1 MMPKYVP
8 HYGLEIAS
16 DVLTAVRAISD
27 KSARITEVS
36 YKSCPSAGIRDG
48 VIQELGLLS
57 ESISGLLGGL
67 SASCGQ
73 RIKSLT
79 VSMPSLRLKVK
90 HSSGLLPISERSN
103 KIITSSD
110 MDKVTRQAYNLGLGI
125 DEYVLCSIP
134 QSYAVDNQAQLINPL
149 GLYSHRL
156 GVELLLVTALYPE
169 AQNLISSVERC
180 GYKVKAVISSSL
192 AASLSTLREEEKARG
207 CCFLDIGY
215 DFIRMLVFKEGILR
229 GMECF
234 DFGSKDLD
242 CALARELKIPYE
254 LAGQIKASYGAAFA
268 ANKDLEQEVLV
279 SQKDKTYRPIK
290 RRLISNVL
298 ENKLRDMFS
307 LIKERFSSRYRIED
321 FPAGVIVCGKDALL
335 DGFLESLETSLGL
348 SARLAK
354 MEDLPVRDISCAGA
368 VGLVKHSLSQYPKIE
383 FFKLSA
389 GRNIIEKIARK
400 SKEIYQ
406 EYF

>member
-1 MMPKYVP
+1 MPKYIT
-8 HYGLEIAS
+8 HYGLEVAS
-16 DVLTAVRAISD
+16 DIITVVRAISD
-27 KSARITEVS
+27 KSGKITEVFC
-36 YKSCPSAGIRDG
+36 KSCPSAGISDG
-48 VIQELGLLS
+48 AIKELGLLS
-57 ESISGLLGGL
+57 ETISRLLGGL

-110 MDKVTRQAYNLGLGI
+110 MDKVIRQAYNLGLGI

-134 QSYAVDNQAQLINPL
+134 QGYTVDNQAQLINPL

-169 AQNLISSVERC
+169 AQNLVSAVEKA
-180 GYKVKAVISSSL
+180 GYKVQAVILSSL
-192 AASLSTLREEEKARG
+192 AASLSALPEEDKARG
-207 CCFLDIGY
+207 CCFLDMGY
-215 DFIRMLVFKEGILR
+215 DFIRMLAFKDGILK

-234 DFGSKDLD
+234 DFGSKDLNR
-242 CALARELKIPYE
+242 ALSQELKIPYE

-268 ANKDLEQEVLV
+268 QGKDLEQEVLV

-290 RRLISNVL
+290 RRLISSVL
-298 ENKLRDMFS
+298 ENKLRDMFT

-321 FPAGVIVCGKDALL
+321 FPAGVIVCGRDALL
-335 DGFLESLETSLGL
+335 DGFLESLEESLGL
-348 SARLAK
+348 AVSLAK
-354 MEDLPVRDISCAGA
+354 MEDLPVKDISCAGA
-368 VGLVKHSLSQYPKIE
+368 IGLIKHSLSQYPKIE
-383 FFKLSA
+383 FFKLSG
-389 GRNIIEKIARK
+389 GRNIVEKIARK

>member
-1 MMPKYVP
+1 MPKYIS
-8 HYGLEIAS
+8 HYGLEVAS
-16 DVLTAVRAISD
+16 DVLTAVRAVSD
-27 KSARITEVS
+27 KSAKITEVS
-36 YKSCPSAGIRDG
+36 CKSCPSSGIREG
-48 VIQELGLLS
+48 VIKELGLLS
-57 ESISGLLGGL
+57 EGIAGLLGCL

-110 MDKVTRQAYNLGLGI
+110 MDKVVRQAYNLGLGI

-134 QSYAVDNQAQLINPL
+134 QGYTVDNQSQLRNPL

-156 GVELLLVTALYPE
+156 GVELFLITALYPE

-180 GYKVKAVISSSL
+180 GYKVKAVIFSSL
-192 AASLSTLREEEKARG
+192 ASSLSALPEEDKARG

-215 DFIRMLVFKEGILR
+215 DFIRMLVFKDGILR

-242 CALARELKIPYE
+242 LALSQELKIPYE

-268 ANKDLEQEVLV
+268 LANDLEQEVLV
-279 SQKDKTYRPIK
+279 CQKDKTYRPIK
-290 RRLISNVL
+290 RRLISGVL
-298 ENKLRDMFS
+298 ENKLRDMFA

-321 FPAGVIVCGKDALL
+321 FPAGAIVCGRDALL
-335 DGFLESLETSLGL
+335 DGLLESLEDSLGI
-348 SARLAK
+348 SVRLAK
-354 MEDLPVRDISCAGA
+354 MEDLPVKDISYAGPI
-368 VGLVKHSLSQYPKIE
+368 GLIKHSLFQYPKID
-383 FFKLSA
+383 FFNLA
-389 GRNIIEKIARK
+389 GGSNIVEKIARK

>member
-1 MMPKYVP
+1 MPKYIT
-8 HYGLEIAS
+8 HYGLEVAS
-16 DVLTAVRAISD
+16 DIITVVRAISD
-27 KSARITEVS
+27 KSGKITEVFCE
-36 YKSCPSAGIRDG
+36 SCPSSGISDG
-48 VIQELGLLS
+48 VIKELGLLS
-57 ESISGLLGGL
+57 ETISRLLGGL

-134 QSYAVDNQAQLINPL
+134 QGYTVDNQAQVANPL

-169 AQNLISSVERC
+169 AQNLVSAVEKA
-180 GYKVKAVISSSL
+180 GYKVQAVILSSL
-192 AASLSTLREEEKARG
+192 AASLCALPEEDKDRG

-215 DFIRMLVFKEGILR
+215 DFIRMVVFKGGILR

-234 DFGSKDLD
+234 DFGSKDLNR
-242 CALARELKIPYE
+242 ALSQELKISYE
-254 LAGQIKASYGAAFA
+254 LAGKIKASYGAAFA
-268 ANKDLEQEVLV
+268 QGKDLEQEVLV

-290 RRLISNVL
+290 RRLISSVL
-298 ENKLRDMFS
+298 ENKLRDMFA

-321 FPAGVIVCGKDALL
+321 FPAGVIVCGRDALL
-335 DGFLESLETSLGL
+335 EGFLEILENSLGL
-348 SARLAK
+348 TVSLAK
-354 MEDLPVRDISCAGA
+354 MEDLPVKDISCAGA
-368 VGLVKHSLSQYPKIE
+368 IGLIKHSLSQYPKIE
-383 FFKLSA
+383 FFKFSS
-389 GRNIIEKIARK
+389 GRNIVEKIARK
-400 SKEIYQ
+400 SREIYQ

>member
-1 MMPKYVP
+1 MAKYIT
-8 HYGLEIAS
+8 HYGLEVAS

-27 KSARITEVS
+27 KSARIIEVS
-36 YKSCPSAGIRDG
+36 CKSCPSAGIRDG

-90 HSSGLLPISERSN
+90 RSSGLLPISERSN

-110 MDKVTRQAYNLGLGI
+110 VDKVTDQAYNLGLGI

-134 QSYAVDNQAQLINPL
+134 QGYSVDNQSQLMNPL

-156 GVELLLVTALYPE
+156 GVELLLVTALYPQ
-169 AQNLISSVERC
+169 AQDLVSSVERC
-180 GYKVKAVISSSL
+180 GYKVKAVILSSL

-215 DFIRMLVFKEGILR
+215 DFIRLLVFKDGILK
-229 GMECF
+229 GIECF
-234 DFGSKDLD
+234 DSGSRDLD
-242 CALARELKIPYE
+242 RALARELKIPYE

-268 ANKDLEQEVLV
+268 KDKDLEQEVLV

-290 RRLISNVL
+290 RRLISSVL
-298 ENKLRDMFS
+298 EDKLRDMFS
-307 LIKERFSSRYRIED
+307 LIKERFSGCYRIED
-321 FPAGVIVCGKDALL
+321 YPAGVIVCGKDALL

-348 SARLAK
+348 PARLAK

-383 FFKLSA
+383 FFKLSG
-389 GRNIIEKIARK
+389 GRNIVEKIARK

>member
-1 MMPKYVP
+1 MAKYIT
-8 HYGLEIAS
+8 HYGLEVAS

-27 KSARITEVS
+27 KSARIIEVS
-36 YKSCPSAGIRDG
+36 CKSCPCAGIRDG
-48 VIQELGLLS
+48 VIQELGPLS

-90 HSSGLLPISERSN
+90 RSSGLLPISERSN

-110 MDKVTRQAYNLGLGI
+110 VDKVTDQAYNLGLGI

-134 QSYAVDNQAQLINPL
+134 QGYSVDNQSQLMNPL

-156 GVELLLVTALYPE
+156 GVELLLVTASYPQ
-169 AQNLISSVERC
+169 AQDLVSSVERC
-180 GYKVKAVISSSL
+180 GYKVKAVILSSL
-192 AASLSTLREEEKARG
+192 AASLSTLSGEAKARG

-215 DFIRMLVFKEGILR
+215 DFIRLLVFKDGILK
-229 GMECF
+229 GIECF
-234 DFGSKDLD
+234 DSGSRDLD
-242 CALARELKIPYE
+242 RALARELKIPYE

-268 ANKDLEQEVLV
+268 KDKYLEQEVLV

-290 RRLISNVL
+290 RRLISSVL
-298 ENKLRDMFS
+298 EDKLRDMFS
-307 LIKERFSSRYRIED
+307 LIKERFSGCYRIED
-321 FPAGVIVCGKDALL
+321 FPAGVIVCGRDALL

-348 SARLAK
+348 PARLAK

-383 FFKLSA
+383 FFKLSG
-389 GRNIIEKIARK
+389 GRNIVEKIARK

>member
-1 MMPKYVP
+1 MAKYIT
-8 HYGLEIAS
+8 HYGLEVAS

-27 KSARITEVS
+27 KSARIIEVS
-36 YKSCPSAGIRDG
+36 CKSCPSAGIRDG

-90 HSSGLLPISERSN
+90 RSSGLLPISERSN

-110 MDKVTRQAYNLGLGI
+110 VDKVTDQAYNLGLGI

-134 QSYAVDNQAQLINPL
+134 QGYSVDNQSQLMNPL

-156 GVELLLVTALYPE
+156 GVELLLVTALYPQ
-169 AQNLISSVERC
+169 AQDLVSSVERC
-180 GYKVKAVISSSL
+180 GYKVKAVILSSL

-215 DFIRMLVFKEGILR
+215 DFIRLLVFKDGILK
-229 GMECF
+229 GIECF
-234 DFGSKDLD
+234 DFGSRDLD
-242 CALARELKIPYE
+242 SALARELKIPYE

-268 ANKDLEQEVLV
+268 KDKDLEQEVLV

-290 RRLISNVL
+290 RRLISSVL
-298 ENKLRDMFS
+298 EDKLRDMFS
-307 LIKERFSSRYRIED
+307 LIKERFSGCYRIED
-321 FPAGVIVCGKDALL
+321 YPAGVIVCGKDALL

-348 SARLAK
+348 PARLAK

-383 FFKLSA
+383 FFKLSG
-389 GRNIIEKIARK
+389 GRNIVEKIARK

>member
-1 MMPKYVP
+1 MAKYIT
-8 HYGLEIAS
+8 HYGLEVAS

-27 KSARITEVS
+27 KSARIIEVS
-36 YKSCPSAGIRDG
+36 CKSCPSAGIRDG

-90 HSSGLLPISERSN
+90 RSSGLLPISERSN

-110 MDKVTRQAYNLGLGI
+110 VDKVTDQAYNLGLGI

-134 QSYAVDNQAQLINPL
+134 QGYSVDNQSQLMNPL

-180 GYKVKAVISSSL
+180 GYKVKAVILSSL
-192 AASLSTLREEEKARG
+192 AASLSTLSGEAKAMG

-215 DFIRMLVFKEGILR
+215 DFIRLLVFKDGILK
-229 GMECF
+229 GIECF
-234 DFGSKDLD
+234 DSGSRDLD
-242 CALARELKIPYE
+242 RALARELKIPYE

-268 ANKDLEQEVLV
+268 KDKDLEQEVLV

-290 RRLISNVL
+290 RRLISSVL
-298 ENKLRDMFS
+298 EDKLRDMFS
-307 LIKERFSSRYRIED
+307 LIKERFSGCYRIED
-321 FPAGVIVCGKDALL
+321 FPSGVIVCGKDALL

-348 SARLAK
+348 PARLAK
-354 MEDLPVRDISCAGA
+354 MEDLSVRDISCAGA

-383 FFKLSA
+383 FFKLSG
-389 GRNIIEKIARK
+389 GRNIVEKIARK